1 MTELF
6 ELYEK
11 SFRKNNDRIMSNFD
25 TITLQPIHES
35 HNDSSIKINKISLL
49 EENDKL
55 IEDQKKLIKQMEIVL
70 PSLINNEYYEELNVK
85 LTSFKLSIEI
95 NKNKVNDLYSKE
107 EIKNSSFMSENNLL
121 SEKNTILFNQERYK
135 FQQNEKLQQV
145 RRALSNTEEMGSNIM
160 VNMDNQSKSMQ
171 NITGKLTKMGNNL
184 QDSNTILNKMKSRS
198 KKNKKIIIILTILFA
213 LILIG
218 ILSVKLYKKFK

>member
-1 MTELF
+1 
-6 ELYEK
+6 
-11 SFRKNNDRIMSNFD
+11 
-25 TITLQPIHES
+25 
-35 HNDSSIKINKISLL
+35 
-49 EENDKL
+49 
-55 IEDQKKLIKQMEIVL
+55 MEIVL